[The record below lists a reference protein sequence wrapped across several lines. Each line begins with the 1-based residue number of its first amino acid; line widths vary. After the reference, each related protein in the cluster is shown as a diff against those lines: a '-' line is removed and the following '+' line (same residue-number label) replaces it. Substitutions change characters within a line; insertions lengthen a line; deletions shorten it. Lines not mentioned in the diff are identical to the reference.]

1 MKFIV
6 YLSLMLSAVLCKA
19 EDFDY
24 ALVGGNYTCIDFYVD
39 RKNNWP
45 IFFEAMTKN
54 DSIKVD
60 LSNFDKFVE
69 SVFQSCSYVGNST
82 STYWNIFYDLFG
94 RSGQTD
100 DICSLTVSEYGN
112 KFKKFDRK
120 TTLYLQT
127 GEKVDVNYC
136 DVWGIFARFGKT
148 YVPYSG
154 TSNGLPKEY
163 LVMDEVYFPITG
175 LDFRK
180 GTLYFIKKEN
190 DEEKDDAVNLKFSGK
205 YGLGLK

>member
-6 YLSLMLSAVLCKA
+6 YLSLFLSAVLCKA

-24 ALVGGNYTCIDFYVD
+24 TLVGGNYTCIYFYVD
-39 RKNNWP
+39 RINNWP

-60 LSNFDKFVE
+60 LSNFDTFVE
-69 SVFQSCSYVGNST
+69 SIFQSCYYVGDSP
-82 STYWNIFYDLFG
+82 SWNIFYDLFG
-94 RSGQTD
+94 RSGQID
-100 DICSLTVSEYGN
+100 NIWALTVSTYNN
-112 KFKKFDRK
+112 KFKEFESA
-120 TTLYLQT
+120 TELYLQT
-127 GEKVDVNYC
+127 GETVNVYYC

-175 LDFRK
+175 LEFRK

-190 DEEKDDAVNLKFSGK
+190 DEENE
-205 YGLGLK
+205 